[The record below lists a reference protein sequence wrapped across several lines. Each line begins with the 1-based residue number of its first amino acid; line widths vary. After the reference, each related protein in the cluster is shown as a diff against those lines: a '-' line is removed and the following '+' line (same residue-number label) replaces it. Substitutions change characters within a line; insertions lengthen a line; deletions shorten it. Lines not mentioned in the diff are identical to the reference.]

1 MTKLTDV
8 ARDAVAGFV
17 PLRSDE
23 IERRI
28 AETTADLN
36 STASAYGAAAL
47 DAEAGLPGAAD
58 AFAAVQAKKRQLEAR
73 IADLTAALGAAQ
85 EAEQRERFALQARK
99 RRRDLKA
106 IEEALAARD
115 KAAERIVAGIA
126 QATTAY
132 RDLMQANETACR
144 PVPMARDKY
153 GENLALG
160 ASQLRRLV
168 EGELYRLGAWPKKTG
183 DDPGPHPGNFP
194 GGKPPSADLWE
205 APSRIVPMDHAI
217 KEASARLLELL
228 AAQREL
234 L

>member
-1 MTKLTDV
+1 MPTLANTV
-8 ARDAVAGFV
+8 RDAVAGIV

-28 AETTADLN
+28 AQTTADLN
-36 STASAYGAAAL
+36 ATASAYGAAAL

-58 AFAAVQAKKRQLEAR
+58 AFASIQARKRQLEAR

-99 RRRDLKA
+99 RKRDLKA

-126 QATTAY
+126 QATAAY
-132 RDLMQANETACR
+132 RDLMQATETACR

-168 EGELYRLGAWPKKTG
+168 EGELYRLGAWPKKPG

-205 APSRIVPMDHAI
+205 APDRIAALDVTVRQ
-217 KEASARLLELL
+217 ASARLLELL

-234 L
+234 V